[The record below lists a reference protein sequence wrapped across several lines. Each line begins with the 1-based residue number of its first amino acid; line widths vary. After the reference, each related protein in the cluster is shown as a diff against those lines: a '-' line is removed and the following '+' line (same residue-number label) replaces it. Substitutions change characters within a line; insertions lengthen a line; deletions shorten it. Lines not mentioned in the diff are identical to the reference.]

1 LGQRRYDFVI
11 VGAGSAGCA
20 LAARLSENGRFS
32 VLLLEAGGESS
43 NRWVSVPI
51 GLGRLLADKSLLWPF
66 ETEPELNMKGQ
77 RLYWPRGKLVGGSS
91 CVNGMVVTRG
101 DPYNYDRWQEEG
113 CSGWGYENVLPI
125 YKRIEDRP
133 EGNPKFR
140 GVKGPIRVMDIAHKD
155 ALSEAFVDACVGSG
169 IPIAKDYNG
178 EIYEGVHY
186 AQMSQINARRCS
198 TDIAYLKDAK
208 KRSNLE
214 LETNALVDHLIFEGD
229 RACGVIL
236 DTTRSPDSSS
246 DRTEVFADK
255 EIILCAGSLCTPLI
269 LERSGIGDSK
279 RLGEFGISFKH
290 HLPGVGEN
298 LQDHLNVRMTYECTR
313 PITVNDLLNNKFRGA
328 WAGLQYLFAKRGL
341 MTTPTI
347 TCFAN
352 VKSSHSLPTPD
363 LKFGIAHVSGT
374 DRFSMAKGL
383 GVDEFSGYGL
393 TVFQL
398 HPESRGSV
406 HIRSR
411 NSCEDPIIHAN
422 YLSTSADQKAAVDG
436 LNIIRRI
443 ASQPQMKALT
453 VREVRP
459 GSEIAQYDEL
469 LDYAKQCGNTC
480 WHPVGTCKMGSDV
493 SAVVDQD
500 LKVRG
505 LTSLRVADASVIPFL
520 VSSNTNFPAIMI
532 GERCA
537 DFLSQD
543 YV

>member
-1 LGQRRYDFVI
+1 MGQRRYDFVV
-11 VGAGSAGCA
+11 VGAGSAGCV
-20 LAARLSENGRFS
+20 LAARLSENKRFS
-32 VLLLEAGGESS
+32 VLLLEAGHESS
-43 NRWVSVPI
+43 NRWIPI
-51 GLGRLLADKSLLWPF
+51 PLGLGRLLADKSLLWPF
-66 ETEPELNMKGQ
+66 ETEPETNMKGQ
-77 RLYWPRGKLVGGSS
+77 RLYWPHGKLVGGSS

-101 DPYNYDRWQEEG
+101 DPYNYDRWCEEG
-113 CSGWGYENVLPI
+113 CPGWGYENVLPI

-133 EGNPKFR
+133 EGNPNYR
-140 GVKGPIRVMDIAHKD
+140 GVNGPIRVMDIAHKD
-155 ALSEAFVDACVGSG
+155 ALSDAFFDACVGSG

-198 TDIAYLKDAK
+198 TDVAYLRDAK
-208 KRSNLE
+208 KRNNLDI
-214 LETNALVDHLIFEGD
+214 ETNALVDHIIFDGD
-229 RACGVIL
+229 RACGIAF
-236 DTTRSPDSSS
+236 DITNSPDSSS
-246 DRTEVFADK
+246 VRTEVYADK

-279 RLGEFGISFKH
+279 RLKDFGIRLKQ

-313 PITVNDLLNNKFRGA
+313 PITVNDLLNNKLRGA
-328 WAGLQYLFAKRGL
+328 WSGLQFLFTRRGL
-341 MTTPTI
+341 MATPTT

-352 VKSSHSLPTPD
+352 VKSSRALPTPD

-374 DRFSMAKGL
+374 DRFAMAKGL

-398 HPESRGSV
+398 HPESRGSI

-411 NSCEDPIIHAN
+411 SPNEDPIIHAN
-422 YLSTSADQKAAVDG
+422 YLSTPVDQKAAVDG
-436 LNIIRRI
+436 LKMIRQI
-443 ASQPQMKALT
+443 ASQAQMKALT

-459 GSEIAQYDEL
+459 GPEITSYDEL
-469 LDYAKQCGNTC
+469 LDYAKECGNTC
-480 WHPVGTCKMGSDV
+480 WHPVGTCKMGSDD

-505 LTSLRVADASVIPFL
+505 FRTLRIADASVIPFL

-543 YV
+543 YG